1 MNEREMAIAI
11 AHGDLQSPSQC
22 QNSWLYAMRIT
33 GTGASYRIGLK
44 EFVWRDPSIFLRPE
58 FVNRCNGLPVIMV
71 HPDASLLN
79 AEEYVNRTIG
89 SVIYPYV
96 ARDGREVDDGDEVW
110 GIARI
115 FDGDIVDDLRSGKA
129 STSPGVQ
136 FTKGDVLARA
146 EVDGEK
152 LLIEG
157 SPSLLDHLAIVAEG
171 VWDKGAGL
179 SGIRN
184 DSMSDEKSEGEKKYG
199 DVKFADPENDKYP
212 IDTEEHIRAA
222 WNYIHQQRD
231 ADKYSP
237 EKAKEIREKI
247 VSAWK
252 RVISEDGPPEAHED
266 HKMAEDE
273 KKADG
278 ENKIMECMD
287 KLSKRMDDMMT
298 AYDGLNKR
306 FDAMETKRKD
316 AKRKDAKEETEEETE
331 EERKDAK
338 EETEEETEEERKD
351 AKRKDA
357 KRKDAGHIQSEE
369 PDLNLRGKIA
379 EMQRKLDA
387 FSSEPDFEDA
397 AKLADAQHRADL
409 ALQSLGERI
418 ERPLLGERS
427 QGYRRRVLARL
438 QKYSSSLKEIPLH
451 GLDGAAFD
459 AIENTIYA
467 DAQVASRSDA
477 VRTIGRLIP
486 IVTRDGA
493 GREITRY
500 QGDPRAWRRQFS
512 APPVGVQLARP
523 RSQ

>member
-316 AKRKDAKEETEEETE
+316 AKRKDA
-331 EERKDAK
+331 
-338 EETEEETEEERKD
+338 
-351 AKRKDA
+351 
-357 KRKDAGHIQSEE
+357 GHIQSEE

>member
-115 FDGDIVDDLRSGKA
+115 FDGDIVDELRSGKA

-184 DSMSDEKSEGEKKYG
+184 DSMSDEKSSDEKSEGEKKYG

-252 RVISEDGPPEAHED
+252 RVISEDGPPEAHEE
-266 HKMAEDE
+266 HKMA
-273 KKADG
+273 DG
-278 ENKIMECMD
+278 EEKIMECMD

-306 FDAMETKRKD
+306 FDAMETKRKGDKEEPEEEREDGKRRD
-316 AKRKDAKEETEEETE
+316 AKRADGDEEPEEKRE
-331 EERKDAK
+331 DG
-338 EETEEETEEERKD
+338 
-351 AKRKDA
+351 KRKDG
-357 KRKDAGHIQSEE
+357 KRRDAGHIQSEE
-369 PDLNLRGKIA
+369 PDLNLHGKIA

-387 FSSEPDFEDA
+387 FSAEPDFEDA

-409 ALQSLGERI
+409 ALQSLGERT
-418 ERPLLGERS
+418 ERPLFGENSR
-427 QGYRRRVLARL
+427 GYRRRVLARL
-438 QKYSSSLKEIPLH
+438 QKYSPSLKEIPLH

-467 DAQVASRSDA
+467 DAQIASRSDA

-500 QGDPRAWRRQFS
+500 EGDPRAWRRQFS
-512 APPVGVQLARP
+512 APPVGVMLDRP
-523 RSQ
+523 RDR